1 VSRISESIKSLS
13 FSLREKLMKVRFQEG
28 WVAVNF
34 HGDALS
40 VAHVRR
46 RPGHK
51 PEVLMLRSEP
61 SPSGL
66 QPGLRG
72 LTREFGLNQCRCNQ
86 LLNVGEYQFLQVEL
100 PSVSPEE
107 LKDAARWHVKD
118 MVSYEVES
126 MTMDVLEVPVL
137 AGRTGRGHQG
147 FVVAADDGLIA
158 EQMAAF
164 NSADAMLEAID
175 IPEMALRNVAA
186 LFEEPER
193 GLAMLAFDEERITLI
208 FTFHGELYAVR
219 QIEIP
224 RSKLE
229 QSEGEWRR
237 QMFDRIG
244 LETQRSLDNFE
255 RLHSHISV
263 SRLLLSPLPTV
274 PGLMDYMRE
283 YISLPVAEVDLAEVL
298 DISLVP
304 ELAQPGR
311 QATCLKLLGAALRD

>member
-1 VSRISESIKSLS
+1 
-13 FSLREKLMKVRFQEG
+13 M
-28 WVAVNF
+28 
-34 HGDALS
+34 
-40 VAHVRR
+40 
-46 RPGHK
+46 
-51 PEVLMLRSEP
+51 
-61 SPSGL
+61 

-283 YISLPVAEVDLAEVL
+283 YLPCRWQKLIWPKCWIFRWFPSWLSRGGRLPVSSCWARHCAIDGHDFEELIPEHESPVGDIYFHPQLLVL
-298 DISLVP
+298 W
-304 ELAQPGR
+304 ARG
-311 QATCLKLLGAALRD
+311 GF